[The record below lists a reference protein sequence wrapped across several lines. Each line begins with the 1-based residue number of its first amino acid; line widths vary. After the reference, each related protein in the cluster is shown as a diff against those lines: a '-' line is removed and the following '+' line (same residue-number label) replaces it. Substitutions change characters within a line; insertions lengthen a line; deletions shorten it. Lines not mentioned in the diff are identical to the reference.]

1 MSQQISKGHNFVDGD
16 IVTAQNLNNLTDGAS
31 FVSGAGNTTDN
42 SSLEVHQDGYLKIKD
57 GGVQASHLAS
67 DALSDPSDPVIINNN
82 NFTTNTIDGDKIV
95 NNSIT
100 STQIASSAVTESK
113 IANGAITQAKIANGV
128 TVTPSTHNHSNAT
141 QSYAGFMSSTDK
153 TKLDGLSS
161 GGGSSGG
168 GTTINNSGEV
178 AIGNNVT
185 PETNYTATIGK
196 NLYIAVQNYN
206 TGATDKSI
214 YAIEVSNDIRQWPD
228 GTDLRGIYSGSGG
241 GTPSKTI
248 GGVSYAPNN
257 FAYLK
262 HAVYSYHPTI
272 NGLNGVPGTVQHE
285 VFNRWNRYT
294 GGVGFESLEYT
305 MEVQKIVGAWPP
317 FFYSN
322 GLKFRF
328 QNYQDTSTANMFW
341 APSVLPHQSAIC
353 TFGSASNRWG
363 RIFTDYAVDTSSDQS
378 KKQDIEDITEA
389 EKRVGVRAK
398 ALVKKYRYKI
408 AVESKGD
415 NAKTHF
421 GIIAQD
427 LEQAFIDEG
436 LDPFKYGVLKK
447 YTVWIGEHENGAP
460 RTEEAEFEGGV
471 ETEEL
476 SVRYDELW
484 ALIISSI

>member
-67 DALSDPSDPVIINNN
+67 DALSNPSDPIIINNN
-82 NFTTNTIDGDKIV
+82 NFTDNTIDGDKIV

-100 STQIASSAVTESK
+100 TTQIAD
-113 IANGAITQAKIANGV
+113 GAITQAKIASGV
-128 TVTPSTHNHSNAT
+128 TFPPSTHTHSNAT
-141 QSYAGFMSSTDK
+141 QSYAGFMSSADK
-153 TKLDGLSS
+153 TKLDGISS

-168 GTTINNSGEV
+168 GTTINSSGEV

-206 TGATDKSI
+206 TGATDKSL
-214 YAIEVSNDIRQWPD
+214 YAIEVSNDIREWPD
-228 GTDLRGIYSGSGG
+228 GTDLRGLYTSTG

-272 NGLNGVPGTVQHE
+272 NDFNGDPGTVQHE

-294 GGVGFESLEYT
+294 GGNTFESLEYT
-305 MEVQKIVGAWPP
+305 MEVKKIVGAWPP
-317 FFYSN
+317 FFYDN

-328 QNYQDTSTANMFW
+328 QNYQDTSNVNIFW
-341 APSVLPHQSAIC
+341 APSVIPNQSAIC
-353 TFGSASNRWG
+353 TFGSPQTRWG

-378 KKQDIEDITEA
+378 KKQDIEDISEA

-427 LEQAFIDEG
+427 LKQAFIDEG

-447 YTVWIGEHENGAP
+447 YTVWVGEKENGAP